1 VMAYKDKFSERIELD
16 LDTTAVQLAVKI
28 VMQEG
33 ELRFREK
40 FAEVLASQVAS
51 ARKALPDE
59 KLHWE
64 DGVNYV
70 IHLLKEIDLRES
82 E

>member
-1 VMAYKDKFSERIELD
+1 MAYKDKFSERIELD

-40 FAEVLASQVAS
+40 FAEVLALQVIS
-51 ARKALPDE
+51 AQKSSPDTE
-59 KLHWE
+59 LRWE

>member
-1 VMAYKDKFSERIELD
+1 MMAYKDKFPERIEID
-16 LDTTAVQLAVKI
+16 LDTTAVQLVVEI

-40 FAEVLASQVAS
+40 FAEVLSLQVAS
-51 ARKALPDE
+51 AKSELPDSD
-59 KLHWE
+59 LRWE

>member
-1 VMAYKDKFSERIELD
+1 MAYKDKFSEEIELE
-16 LDTTAVQLAVKI
+16 LDNTAVELVVKI
-28 VMQEG
+28 FMHEG

-40 FAEVLASQVAS
+40 FAEVLASQVIS
-51 ARKALPDE
+51 ARESLPDRD
-59 KLHWE
+59 LRWE
-64 DGVNYV
+64 DGINYV